1 MQLNCVKI
9 ISYRLREGGGTSSRE
24 RESEQEKLFIL
35 SDINLGFK
43 TLNPDIKTNQTIKS
57 NYIPIIILKKKNL
70 KIILPSQ

>member
-1 MQLNCVKI
+1 MGQVA
-9 ISYRLREGGGTSSRE
+9 E

-57 NYIPIIILKKKNL
+57 HYIPIIILKKNL